1 MFSAVKQPQNA
12 LILELRVERL
22 TERRCSA
29 VRQAHDAFVS
39 SCTWRKRERENV
51 FSIVQQAQDGFPA
64 SSR

>member
-1 MFSAVKQPQNA
+1 MFSAVKQQQNA

-39 SCTWRKRERENV
+39 SCTWRERERENG
-51 FSIVQQAQDGFPA
+51 FSIVQ
-64 SSR
+64 